1 MRKKAEHPKIN
12 IQIGGLKCW
21 MFPVYFTTKASNKGL
36 RNTPLKNSKEKKKNI
51 ASSFMEINSNP

>member
-1 MRKKAEHPKIN
+1 MRKKAAQLKIN

-21 MFPVYFTTKASNKGL
+21 MFPVYFTTKASKNGL

-51 ASSFMEINSNP
+51 VSSFVEINSNP